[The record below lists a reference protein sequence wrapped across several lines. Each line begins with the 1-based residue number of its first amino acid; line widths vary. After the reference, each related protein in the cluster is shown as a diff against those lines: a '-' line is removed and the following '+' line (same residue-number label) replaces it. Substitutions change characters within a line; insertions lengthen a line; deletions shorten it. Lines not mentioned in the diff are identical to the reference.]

1 MYASFFGHFKIAKVL
16 LEHQAF
22 VDVVNKVSLLAIIS
36 VHSFNIFMITRAQ
49 DGITPLM
56 GASQNGCIEVV
67 KILVVHRANVNAR
80 DLVRLYD
87 SRILSLTMH

>member
-1 MYASFFGHFKIAKVL
+1 MFASFFGHFKIAKVL

-36 VHSFNIFMITRAQ
+36 VHCYNIIMITQ

-67 KILVVHRANVNAR
+67 KILVVHHANINAR
-80 DLVRLYD
+80 DLVRL
-87 SRILSLTMH
+87 